1 MPPPLLLKDLHKVV
15 DVLPSLTTTNLND
28 CDYVT
33 FEKILGL
40 LAEYDVDHVIVDA
53 IPRFLLLAEPL
64 FTLKRLDD
72 GETLGLNNKLKTL
85 QQQLEQATEEKE
97 RLDLKQQ
104 ISKVRISLLKGGGK
118 DNALV
123 TQTIDEYRN
132 VTGYTEARVNIE
144 MWMESVRKYH
154 KLTCAEM
161 EILPYTKFV
170 ELSNA
175 MTLSLNIERA
185 QRLKAESDANKS
197 KPTPPPMR

>member
-1 MPPPLLLKDLHKVV
+1 MPPLLLKDLHQVV
-15 DVLPSLTTTNLND
+15 DILPNLTTTNLND

-40 LAEYDVDHVIVDA
+40 LAEYDVSHSIVDA

-72 GETLGLNNKLKTL
+72 GETLSLNNKLKTL

-104 ISKVRISLLKGGGK
+104 ISKVKKDISKGAGK
-118 DNALV
+118 DNALI
-123 TQTIDEYRN
+123 THTINEYRN
-132 VTGYTEARVNIE
+132 VSGYSEARVNIE
-144 MWMESVRKYH
+144 MWIESVRKYH
-154 KLTCAEM
+154 KMNAQELDTLT
-161 EILPYTKFV
+161 YTKFV

-175 MTLSLNIERA
+175 MTLNLNIERA
-185 QRLKAESDANKS
+185 QRLKAEADAQKS
-197 KPTPPPMR
+197 KPTPPMR

>member
-1 MPPPLLLKDLHKVV
+1 MPPQLLLKHLHQVV
-15 DVLPSLTTTNLND
+15 DILPTLTTTNLND
-28 CDYVT
+28 CDHVT
-33 FEKILGL
+33 FEKILTL
-40 LAEYDVDHVIVDA
+40 LAEYDVSHSIVDA

-85 QQQLEQATEEKE
+85 QQQLEQAEDEKE

-104 ISKVRISLLKGGGK
+104 ISKVKRDILKGGGK

-123 TQTIDEYRN
+123 TQTINEYRN

-144 MWMESVRKYH
+144 MWITSVMKYH

-185 QRLKAESDANKS
+185 QRLKSEADANKS
-197 KPTPPPMR
+197 KPTPPMR

>member
-1 MPPPLLLKDLHKVV
+1 MPPLLLKDLHKVV

-33 FEKILGL
+33 FSKILTL
-40 LAEYDVDHVIVDA
+40 LAEYDVEHVIVDA

-72 GETLGLNNKLKTL
+72 GETLGLNNKLKNL
-85 QQQLEQATEEKE
+85 QIQLEQATEEKE
-97 RLDLKQQ
+97 RFKIKSEIGTIKKQ
-104 ISKVRISLLKGGGK
+104 LANGK

-123 TQTIDEYRN
+123 TQTINEYQQ
-132 VTGYTEARVNIE
+132 VTGYSEARVNIE
-144 MWMESVRKYH
+144 MWIESVRKYH
-154 KLTCAEM
+154 KLTNQD
-161 EILPYTKFV
+161 LDTLTYTKFV

-185 QRLKAESDANKS
+185 QRLKSEADANKS
-197 KPTPPPMR
+197 KPTPPMR

>member
-1 MPPPLLLKDLHKVV
+1 MPPLLLKHLHQVV
-15 DVLPSLTTTNLND
+15 DVLPSLTTTSLND

-33 FEKILGL
+33 FEKILTL
-40 LAEYDVDHVIVDA
+40 LAEYNVSHSIVDA
-53 IPRFLLLAEPL
+53 IPRFLLLVEEI

-72 GETLGLNNKLKTL
+72 GETLALTKKLKTL

-104 ISKVRISLLKGGGK
+104 ISKVKRDISKGGGK

-132 VTGYTEARVNIE
+132 VTGYTEARVNTE
-144 MWMESVRKYH
+144 MWVASIKKYH
-154 KLTCAEM
+154 KLTNAEM
-161 EILPYTKFV
+161 ETLTYTKFV

-185 QRLKAESDANKS
+185 QRLKSEADANKS

>member
-33 FEKILGL
+33 FEKILTL
-40 LAEYDVDHVIVDA
+40 LAEYNVSHSIVDA
-53 IPRFLLLAEPL
+53 IPKFLLLISEL

-72 GETLGLNNKLKTL
+72 GEILALNNKLKSL
-85 QQQLEQATEEKE
+85 QQQLEQATDEKE

-104 ISKVRISLLKGGGK
+104 ISKVKRDIAKGGGK

-144 MWMESVRKYH
+144 MWVASVGKYH
-154 KLTCAEM
+154 KLSTQD
-161 EILPYTKFV
+161 LDTLTYTKFV
-170 ELSNA
+170 SLSNA

-185 QRLKAESDANKS
+185 QRLKSEADANKS
-197 KPTPPPMR
+197 KPTPPMR